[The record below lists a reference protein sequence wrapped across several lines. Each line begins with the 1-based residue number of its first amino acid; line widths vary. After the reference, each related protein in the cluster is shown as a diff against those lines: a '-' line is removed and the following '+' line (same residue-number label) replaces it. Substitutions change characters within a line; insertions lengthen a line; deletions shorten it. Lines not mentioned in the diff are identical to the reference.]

1 MGTMSNLAQGAY
13 IAHSNNYQ
21 KGRQGYK
28 VYKFTPHIMAGILTG
43 KQCAVNIFQKANR
56 YASANYCIGND
67 GDIVCN
73 VYEED
78 RAYTSSSRVNDNQA
92 ITVEV
97 SNCEIGGQWKI
108 SDAAWNSLVKLAVD
122 VCTRYNFRLVYD
134 GTPNGSLTRH
144 NMFANTTCPG
154 AYLQSKFQEL
164 ANTVNA
170 ILDGNSTQ
178 PSTPVSNTNSYL
190 IKVTTDALNIRSGA
204 GTNNPIVGC
213 IRDKGT
219 YTIIETQ
226 GNWGKLKSGAGWIC
240 LDYTNKINN
249 VSTSTAETKTNGHY
263 VGETVTINGVYTSS
277 TSTNKLTPAVK
288 TGVITKIVAGA
299 ANPYLLNNGNI
310 GWVND
315 SCIVAENSTQV
326 QTPSANFSKG
336 QKVTLKT
343 SASKYCTGQTIPS
356 SIKGKSYT
364 IMQVGSGN
372 THPDGVL
379 LQEIMSWVYKKDVQ

>member
-28 VYKFTPHIMAGILTG
+28 ICKFTPHIMAGILTG
-43 KQCAVNIFQKANR
+43 KQCAVNIFQKPNR
-56 YASANYCIGND
+56 IASANYCIGND

-122 VCTRYNFRLVYD
+122 VCRRYNFKLVYD

-154 AYLQSKFQEL
+154 AYLQGRFQEL
-164 ANTVNA
+164 ANAVNA
-170 ILDGNSTQ
+170 ILDGNSQ
-178 PSTPVSNTNSYL
+178 PSTSNTNNSYL
-190 IKVTTDALNIRSGA
+190 VKVTTVALNIRSGA
-204 GTNNPIVGC
+204 GTNHGIVGC

-219 YTIIETQ
+219 YTIVETH

-240 LDYTNKINN
+240 LDYTTKVNGATTSN
-249 VSTSTAETKTNGHY
+249 VAS
-263 VGETVTINGVYTSS
+263 
-277 TSTNKLTPAVK
+277 
-288 TGVITKIVAGA
+288 
-299 ANPYLLNNGNI
+299 NPN
-310 GWVND
+310 
-315 SCIVAENSTQV
+315 
-326 QTPSANFSKG
+326 PSFSKG
-336 QKVTLKT
+336 QKVKLKT

-356 SIKGKSYT
+356 SIKGKTYT

-372 THPDGVL
+372 THPNGVL
-379 LQEIMSWVYKKDVQ
+379 LKEIMSWVYKSDVQ

>member
-1 MGTMSNLAQGAY
+1 MGTMSSLAQGAY

-21 KGRQGYK
+21 KGRNGQK
-28 VYKFTPHIMAGILTG
+28 ICKFTPHIMAGILTG
-43 KQCAVNIFQKANR
+43 KQCAVNIFQKSNR

-78 RAYTSSSRVNDNQA
+78 RAYTSSSRLNDNQA

-97 SNCEIGGQWKI
+97 SNCEYGGDWKI

-122 VCTRYNFRLVYD
+122 VCRRYNFKLVYD

-144 NMFANTTCPG
+144 NMFANTSCPG
-154 AYLQSKFQEL
+154 KYLQSRFQEL
-164 ANTVNA
+164 ADTVNA
-170 ILDGNSTQ
+170 QLDGGSVPTPAPAA
-178 PSTPVSNTNSYL
+178 PSTSSSYL
-190 IKVTTDALNIRSGA
+190 VKVTTDALNIRAGSGT
-204 GTNNPIVGC
+204 GYKINGC
-213 IRDKGT
+213 IRDRGT

-240 LDYTNKINN
+240 LDYTKK
-249 VSTSTAETKTNGHY
+249 VDAP
-263 VGETVTINGVYTSS
+263 VSS
-277 TSTNKLTPAVK
+277 TPTP
-288 TGVITKIVAGA
+288 T
-299 ANPYLLNNGNI
+299 
-310 GWVND
+310 
-315 SCIVAENSTQV
+315 
-326 QTPSANFSKG
+326 NFSKG

-356 SIKGKSYT
+356 YIKGKTYT

-372 THPDGVL
+372 THPNGVL
-379 LQEIMSWVYKKDVQ
+379 LQEIMSWVYKSDVQ

>member
-1 MGTMSNLAQGAY
+1 MGTMSHLAQGAY

-21 KGRQGYK
+21 KGRNGYK
-28 VYKFTPHIMAGILTG
+28 ICKFTPHIMAGILTG

-78 RAYTSSSRVNDNQA
+78 RAYTSSSRTNDNQA

-108 SDAAWNSLVKLAVD
+108 SDAAWNSLIKLAVD
-122 VCTRYNFRLVYD
+122 VCRRYNFRLVYD

-170 ILDGNSTQ
+170 MLDGASTLQ
-178 PSTPVSNTNSYL
+178 PTPEPTSSSAYL
-190 IKVTTDALNIRSGA
+190 VKVTTDALNIRQGV
-204 GTNNPIVGC
+204 GTGTPVVGC

-219 YTIIETQ
+219 YTIVETQ
-226 GNWGKLKSGAGWIC
+226 GNWGRLKSGAGWIC
-240 LDYTNKINN
+240 LDYTKRLDDVPNPSIANN
-249 VSTSTAETKTNGHY
+249 
-263 VGETVTINGVYTSS
+263 
-277 TSTNKLTPAVK
+277 
-288 TGVITKIVAGA
+288 
-299 ANPYLLNNGNI
+299 NNF
-310 GWVND
+310 
-315 SCIVAENSTQV
+315 A
-326 QTPSANFSKG
+326 KG

-343 SASKYCTGQTIPS
+343 SANKYCTGQVIPNWV
-356 SIKGKSYT
+356 KGKSYT

-379 LQEIMSWVYKKDVQ
+379 LQEIMSWVYKKDIQ